1 MVISSD
7 QRVCRESN
15 YVARCRTLRA
25 VGECS
30 YLGGSIRGRGSRCS
44 RTRSLRSV
52 SARDGI
58 AEGRRR
64 QTRWSP
70 NRKCFNNRAAPPPPA
85 AARVS
90 IQLNT
95 RGVRLQP
102 CRQATIGHVGDGES
116 TCSDAPRSSS
126 FASAIFAK
134 PRRCCRRCRQA
145 SASVPRRPR
154 FARSSVLPAVVP
166 RSKCAACVFA
176 RNARTRSLP
185 RTCGESTC
193 CGRIAAP
200 LSLIEAA
207 RGVDLH
213 LPGVRLV
220 LRSGEP
226 ERVVRALATL
236 ACSTAIRGTRHENSA
251 MRMLVPASE
260 LSAAR
265 PHGWRWRK
273 ASVRRYGGHELRDGP
288 LQQRAPDR
296 PAGRIAFH
304 LSAAV
309 PIWRMPSASAL
320 KSLLPATSRWFE

>member
-64 QTRWSP
+64 QRRWSP

-200 LSLIEAA
+200 LEPDRGGTRRGLAPPRRATRPPFRRA
-207 RGVDLH
+207 RARC
-213 LPGVRLV
+213 PGAGDARV
-220 LRSGEP
+220 SG
-226 ERVVRALATL
+226 
-236 ACSTAIRGTRHENSA
+236 STAWMA
-251 MRMLVPASE
+251 MAEGICQKVWGA
-260 LSAAR
+260 
-265 PHGWRWRK
+265 
-273 ASVRRYGGHELRDGP
+273 
-288 LQQRAPDR
+288 
-296 PAGRIAFH
+296 
-304 LSAAV
+304 
-309 PIWRMPSASAL
+309 
-320 KSLLPATSRWFE
+320 